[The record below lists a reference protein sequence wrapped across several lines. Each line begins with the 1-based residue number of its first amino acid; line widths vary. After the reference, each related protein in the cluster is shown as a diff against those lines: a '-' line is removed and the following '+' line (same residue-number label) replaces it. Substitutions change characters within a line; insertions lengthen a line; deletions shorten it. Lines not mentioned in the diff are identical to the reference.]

1 MECPPIT
8 LNSCL
13 AFACIL
19 LYGYIEGRIGD
30 CLSPR
35 VHLQSFIQ
43 NIAAIVVLWIAWFFV
58 VYGRLYL
65 GEHSFAQV
73 FVGVLVGFLYGW
85 VWYRFDD
92 QVGC

>member
-19 LYGYIEGRIGD
+19 LYGYIEGRIED

-85 VWYRFDD
+85 IWYKFDD